1 MKNPA
6 KLLQLKRQYEAFYA
20 RHPKF
25 MRYLAYIIDSCMEEG
40 TVMDVT
46 VTAADGKAGPRN
58 ARQTPPRN
66 ADPGEYHHA
75 TALEALIGWLY
86 VTGQQATGTPFSS
99 TAKPSTATP
108 A

>member
-46 VTAADGKAGPRN
+46 VTAADGKSRLTAEDVAFLQEVR
-58 ARQTPPRN
+58 RQLSK
-66 ADPGEYHHA
+66 DD
-75 TALEALIGWLY
+75 
-86 VTGQQATGTPFSS
+86 
-99 TAKPSTATP
+99 
-108 A
+108 

>member
-25 MRYLAYIIDSCMEEG
+25 MRYLAYIIDNCMEEG

-46 VTAADGKAGPRN
+46 VTAADGKAVHGN
-58 ARQTPPRN
+58 ARL
-66 ADPGEYHHA
+66 
-75 TALEALIGWLY
+75 TAEDVAFLQEVRRQL
-86 VTGQQATGTPFSS
+86 S
-99 TAKPSTATP
+99 KDD
-108 A
+108 